1 MRISGITIPDE
12 KHLSYALTEVFGIGL
27 SRSKDIL
34 DELSIEHTTKAA
46 DLSTDQENAIR
57 EKVESFT
64 IEGELKRQV
73 SANIKRLK
81 DIDSYRGSLLTLCDE
96 KGNAVMA
103 ASSGALGFKG
113 SRKSTPF
120 AAAKVGEI
128 IGEKAQQMGMKEA
141 EVTIR
146 GVGAGR
152 ESALRAFAG
161 KGIGINKITDRTPVP
176 FNGPRAPKAR
186 RV

>member
-1 MRISGITIPDE
+1 MGKKRIIKKGGGSDVTGT
-12 KHLSYALTEVFGIGL
+12 SRAL
-27 SRSKDIL
+27 SRVPK
-34 DELSIEHTTKAA
+34 K
-46 DLSTDQENAIR
+46 
-57 EKVESFT
+57 K
-64 IEGELKRQV
+64 V
-73 SANIKRLK
+73 SAGILNVLATFNNTIV
-81 DIDSYRGSLLTLCDE
+81 TLADQ
-96 KGNAVMA
+96 KGNSIIA
-103 ASSGALGFKG
+103 ASCGALGFKG

-141 EVTIR
+141 EVVVR

-161 KGIGINKITDRTPVP
+161 KGVAITKITDMTPVP
-176 FNGPRAPKAR
+176 HNGPRPKKAR

>member
-1 MRISGITIPDE
+1 MGKKRIMKKSGGSDVAGTSRALNRIP
-12 KHLSYALTEVFGIGL
+12 KRKLASGKLNILATFNNTLVTLT
-27 SRSKDIL
+27 DP
-34 DELSIEHTTKAA
+34 
-46 DLSTDQENAIR
+46 
-57 EKVESFT
+57 
-64 IEGELKRQV
+64 
-73 SANIKRLK
+73 
-81 DIDSYRGSLLTLCDE
+81 
-96 KGNAVMA
+96 KGNTVMA

-141 EVTIR
+141 EVIVR

-152 ESALRAFAG
+152 ESALRAFSG
-161 KGIGINKITDRTPVP
+161 KGINITKITDMTPVP
-176 FNGPRAPKAR
+176 FNGPRAKKPR

>member
-1 MRISGITIPDE
+1 MGKKRIIKKGGGSDVAGTSRALNRIP
-12 KHLSYALTEVFGIGL
+12 KRKVATGRLN
-27 SRSKDIL
+27 IL
-34 DELSIEHTTKAA
+34 ATFNNTL
-46 DLSTDQENAIR
+46 
-57 EKVESFT
+57 V
-64 IEGELKRQV
+64 
-73 SANIKRLK
+73 
-81 DIDSYRGSLLTLCDE
+81 TLCDA
-96 KGNAVMA
+96 KGNAVMS

-128 IGEKAQQMGMKEA
+128 MGEKAQQMGMKDA
-141 EVTIR
+141 EVIIR

-161 KGIGINKITDRTPVP
+161 KGIGVTRIVDMTPVP
-176 FNGPRAPKAR
+176 FNGPKAPKPR

>member
-1 MRISGITIPDE
+1 MGKKRIMKKSGGSDVAGTSRALNRIP
-12 KHLSYALTEVFGIGL
+12 KRKLASGKLN
-27 SRSKDIL
+27 IL
-34 DELSIEHTTKAA
+34 ATFNNT
-46 DLSTDQENAIR
+46 
-57 EKVESFT
+57 
-64 IEGELKRQV
+64 
-73 SANIKRLK
+73 
-81 DIDSYRGSLLTLCDE
+81 LLTLCDL
-96 KGNAVMA
+96 KGNSVMA

-128 IGEKAQQMGMKEA
+128 IGEKAQQMGMKDA
-141 EVTIR
+141 DVIIR

-161 KGIGINKITDRTPVP
+161 KGINITKITDKTPVP
-176 FNGPRAPKAR
+176 FNGPRKPKPR

>member
-1 MRISGITIPDE
+1 MGKKRIIKKGGGSDVAGSSRALNRVPKKKVVNGRLNIT
-12 KHLSYALTEVFGIGL
+12 ATFNN
-27 SRSKDIL
+27 
-34 DELSIEHTTKAA
+34 T
-46 DLSTDQENAIR
+46 
-57 EKVESFT
+57 
-64 IEGELKRQV
+64 
-73 SANIKRLK
+73 
-81 DIDSYRGSLLTLCDE
+81 LLTLCDQ
-96 KGNAVMA
+96 KGNAIMA

-128 IGEKAQQMGMKEA
+128 IGDKAMQMGMRDADVIIK
-141 EVTIR
+141 

-161 KGIGINKITDRTPVP
+161 KGIAITRITDMTPVP
-176 FNGPRAPKAR
+176 HNGPRPPKAR

>member
-1 MRISGITIPDE
+1 MGKKRIIKKSGGSETAG
-12 KHLSYALTEVFGIGL
+12 SSRALTRVPKRKLEAGTL
-27 SRSKDIL
+27 NIL
-34 DELSIEHTTKAA
+34 ATF
-46 DLSTDQENAIR
+46 NN
-57 EKVESFT
+57 T
-64 IEGELKRQV
+64 I
-73 SANIKRLK
+73 
-81 DIDSYRGSLLTLCDE
+81 LTLCDT
-96 KGNAVMA
+96 KGNSIIS
-103 ASSGALGFKG
+103 ASSGALGFRG

-141 EVTIR
+141 TVVVR
-146 GVGAGR
+146 GIGAGR

-161 KGIGINKITDRTPVP
+161 KGINLVKISDKTPVP